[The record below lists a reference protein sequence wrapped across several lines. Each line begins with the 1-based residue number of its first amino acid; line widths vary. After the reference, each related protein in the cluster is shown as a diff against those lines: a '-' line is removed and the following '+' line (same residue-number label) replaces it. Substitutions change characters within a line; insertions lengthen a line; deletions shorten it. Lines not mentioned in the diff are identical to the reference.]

1 MVNFEERKISIPG
14 KGSKKRNPRI
24 ILVGTEML
32 EMLRECEMNAY
43 EADSKCLFFSSA
55 NAP

>member
-1 MVNFEERKISIPG
+1 VNFEERKISIPG